1 MPRASRIFLSIA
13 LSLAGVASAAAQ
25 PDATQALADLFP
37 HATLPGT
44 VSVQGKMERVQ
55 PWRSAIFHW
64 HHQAWKLF
72 LVQGM
77 PFSGGKPADFQ
88 ASSAWISG
96 IWYQKTAHGWQPA
109 GKSYNFAAVGDYG
122 KVHGKGAFPRVFTAP
137 HGVLLPTQD
146 HYMAQGIQGFSQ
158 DLFIFTGKDLRET
171 ALISGLNNVGACGFS
186 GSGCPA
192 SHYQGQVTAVDI
204 APTGQVARIALQY
217 QGTLANRPL
226 PATTCA
232 FRELPHDKWQPI
244 GSCMPYTYQ
253 QKND

>member
-109 GKSYNFAAVGDYG
+109 GKSY
-122 KVHGKGAFPRVFTAP
+122 K
-137 HGVLLPTQD
+137 
-146 HYMAQGIQGFSQ
+146 
-158 DLFIFTGKDLRET
+158 
-171 ALISGLNNVGACGFS
+171 
-186 GSGCPA
+186 
-192 SHYQGQVTAVDI
+192 
-204 APTGQVARIALQY
+204 
-217 QGTLANRPL
+217 
-226 PATTCA
+226 
-232 FRELPHDKWQPI
+232 
-244 GSCMPYTYQ
+244 
-253 QKND
+253 